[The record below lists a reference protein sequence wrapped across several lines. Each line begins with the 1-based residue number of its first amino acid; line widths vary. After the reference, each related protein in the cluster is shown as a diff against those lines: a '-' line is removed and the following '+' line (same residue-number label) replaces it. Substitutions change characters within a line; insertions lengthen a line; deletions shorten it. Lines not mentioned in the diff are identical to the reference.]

1 MYCPELDWTA
11 QNRVEIVNIENG
23 IHAWIQL
30 HQAEEDIPK
39 IWRNSQMYLVL
50 GLTITKT
57 NVPQQYAH
65 PFRILKFKIK
75 ISGLSL
81 SNSIRMQNSLH
92 IMLFIIDEYVFCKDW
107 FSSLVEFHYTSIIM
121 FQQFSNPL
129 FLTFIDVPYS
139 VAYVISI
146 LVSPL

>member
-1 MYCPELDWTA
+1 MY
-11 QNRVEIVNIENG
+11 R
-23 IHAWIQL
+23 
-30 HQAEEDIPK
+30 
-39 IWRNSQMYLVL
+39 VL

-92 IMLFIIDEYVFCKDW
+92 IIACYLSNKNEIYINYFLSSQRLNCSVINVPTHKTNPFDTPLINASNLIDCLGE
-107 FSSLVEFHYTSIIM
+107 
-121 FQQFSNPL
+121 SN
-129 FLTFIDVPYS
+129 TGNVCGKKS
-139 VAYVISI
+139 VNIYINW
-146 LVSPL
+146 